1 MQMRCKKANR
11 LLSEKLDGMLS
22 PRENAALAKHLDQC
36 PACRRRLT
44 DYMQLDAALADLE
57 QTPPAALQQNIMAE
71 IAASQ
76 PQRAPQQ
83 SRRFLWG
90 PGTAVAAAAA
100 VLLLLLGSGK
110 LMLPAGNET
119 AVAAGVQDSAA
130 ADEATLQDAGGE
142 ALQSATAAPD
152 QASTDLKQG
161 SVLPEPPGSDGASG
175 DTTDAASPFEQAG
188 ENAATEMGG
197 GGDAFDLT
205 TFLAWQELPVLVLYG
220 RQTAEFTQITA
231 WDEIAD
237 GVWEAKAPL
246 TQLQQLHEAE
256 GGTWYGEVTGQTGI
270 LLLCP

>member
-1 MQMRCKKANR
+1 MRCKKANR

-57 QTPPAALQQNIMAE
+57 KEPPAALQQNIMAE
-71 IAASQ
+71 IAANQ
-76 PQRAPQQ
+76 PQWAPRQP
-83 SRRFLWG
+83 RRFLWG

-119 AVAAGVQDSAA
+119 AVASGGQDSAA
-130 ADEATLQDAGGE
+130 GDEATLQDAGGE

-152 QASTDLKQG
+152 QPSPDLKQG
-161 SVLPEPPGSDGASG
+161 SVLPELSGSDGASG
-175 DTTDAASPFEQAG
+175 DTTDTASPFEQAG

-197 GGDAFDLT
+197 GDDAFDLD

-220 RQTAEFTQITA
+220 RQTAEFAQITA
-231 WDEIAD
+231 WDEIAE

-246 TQLQQLHEAE
+246 AQLLQLHEAE
-256 GGTWYGEVTGQTGI
+256 GGTWHGEVTGQTGI

>member
-1 MQMRCKKANR
+1 
-11 LLSEKLDGMLS
+11 
-22 PRENAALAKHLDQC
+22 
-36 PACRRRLT
+36 
-44 DYMQLDAALADLE
+44 MQLEAALADLE
-57 QTPPAALQQNIMAE
+57 KEPPAALQQNIMAE
-71 IAASQ
+71 IAANQ
-76 PQRAPQQ
+76 PRWAPRQP
-83 SRRFLWG
+83 RRFLWG
-90 PGTAVAAAAA
+90 PGTAVAAAAV

-152 QASTDLKQG
+152 LKQG
-161 SVLPEPPGSDGASG
+161 SVLPELSGSDGASG

-188 ENAATEMGG
+188 ETAATEMGG
-197 GGDAFDLT
+197 GDDAFDLE

-220 RQTAEFTQITA
+220 RQTAEFVQITA
-231 WDEIAD
+231 WDEIAE

-246 TQLQQLHEAE
+246 AQLQQLHEAE

>member
-76 PQRAPQQ
+76 PQRAPRQ

-130 ADEATLQDAGGE
+130 ADEATQQDAGGE

-161 SVLPEPPGSDGASG
+161 SVLPEPSGSDGASG

-197 GGDAFDLT
+197 GDDAFDLT